1 MTVKPKQIHK
11 VNRIPIKIQIDTTSR
26 SMATTLT
33 AAGLVPDSIAGSG
46 HTCCRRRHP
55 LPSSLQEP
63 WPGSLACL
71 NVLAFTAWERHH
83 KHNAITW
90 HAQLWGI
97 TQIIQNMLILMDSHS
112 HPNASTRF
120 KVSHSKLVDFPLIN
134 IDLIHLPSFRQSQ
147 NSVDVG
153 FNFLVTVNTILCSL
167 YSRHTVLSLLHELTC
182 LLLISTM

>member
-1 MTVKPKQIHK
+1 
-11 VNRIPIKIQIDTTSR
+11 
-26 SMATTLT
+26 
-33 AAGLVPDSIAGSG
+33 
-46 HTCCRRRHP
+46 
-55 LPSSLQEP
+55 
-63 WPGSLACL
+63 
-71 NVLAFTAWERHH
+71 
-83 KHNAITW
+83 
-90 HAQLWGI
+90 
-97 TQIIQNMLILMDSHS
+97 MDSHS

-182 LLLISTM
+182 LLLISTMEGKYNHYRHCADERTGQERVSNLPKITQLVRARPGIWTQEVWLQSLGSLPLITYTFKQGIHIPRLIVESDFSLLPTSRNLRHWFQVGMSCTD